1 MSEERRDFSQ
11 WKVDQVYE
19 IQEGCCWNCGA
30 NLEQTGFHREHIN
43 GNNNDNSL
51 SNLRLGC
58 PKCHGATYGSD
69 DPYQKHLSVEK
80 RVLENLNTLISQAL
94 DPASKISGAS
104 LEKLLDAMTLTLKV
118 SRNTSEVD
126 YGIERTPPAIKLR
139 RGYVEN
145 QLQAD
150 KYIEGFLDGVKKT
163 LSTVKDNAI

>member
-1 MSEERRDFSQ
+1 MLFRS
-11 WKVDQVYE
+11 
-19 IQEGCCWNCGA
+19 NCGA
-30 NLEQTGFHREHIN
+30 SLEQTGFHREHIN

-69 DPYQKHLSVEK
+69 DPYQKHLGVEK
-80 RVLENLNTLISQAL
+80 KVLENLNTLVSQAL

-126 YGIERTPPAIKLR
+126 YGVERTPSSIKLR
-139 RGYVEN
+139 RGLSEN
-145 QLQAD
+145 EALID
-150 KYIEGFLDGVKKT
+150 KWLEGVFFGMQKAFSSMECKERESKK
-163 LSTVKDNAI
+163 